1 MKRGHPTK
9 SQSVCLEKKFQNYY
23 SRGISSETASQELGV
38 DRKTGYAY
46 YKKFSDNIKTIN
58 ETTFFEVLKSRMKQ
72 LTISYDNLLLDLYST
87 LDSIDNQLK
96 QKDANRQSLQNQ
108 KLSVIREIRNIL
120 NEKAELELKTPLND
134 TLEGAMNKII
144 SKHEKS

>member
-58 ETTFFEVLKSRMKQ
+58 ETTFF
-72 LTISYDNLLLDLYST
+72 
-87 LDSIDNQLK
+87 
-96 QKDANRQSLQNQ
+96 
-108 KLSVIREIRNIL
+108 
-120 NEKAELELKTPLND
+120 
-134 TLEGAMNKII
+134 
-144 SKHEKS
+144 